1 MEINVRVSFEER
13 FLGAL
18 ERLAM
23 INKCTPVTSGL
34 KSLDELIKT
43 VPMTAPMTAPM
54 PAPMTA
60 PMTAPASTF
69 PKGESAQ
76 GPTQAKAESVEKAKE
91 EPAQAPAQ
99 EAVPTETPAY
109 TFEQIQVACANLAR
123 AGKRTELGNLIK
135 EFGLASL
142 PDLKEDQYNAFA
154 LKLREIGGTI

>member
-18 ERLAM
+18 ERLVGVC
-23 INKCTPVTSGL
+23 NCTNVTSGL
-34 KSLDELIKT
+34 KSLDEIKDT
-43 VPMTAPMTAPM
+43 
-54 PAPMTA
+54 PAP
-60 PMTAPASTF
+60 APASTF

-76 GPTQAKAESVEKAKE
+76 APAQAKAESVEKAKE
-91 EPAQAPAQ
+91 EPAQ
-99 EAVPTETPAY
+99 ETVPTETPAY

-123 AGKRTELGNLIK
+123 EGKRTELGNLIK

-142 PDLKEDQYNAFA
+142 PDLQEDQYNAFA

>member
-1 MEINVRVSFEER
+1 MEINVKVSFEER

-18 ERLAM
+18 ERLVGVC
-23 INKCTPVTSGL
+23 KCTPATSGL
-34 KSLDELIKT
+34 KSLDEIGNT
-43 VPMTAPMTAPM
+43 PV
-54 PAPMTA
+54 
-60 PMTAPASTF
+60 TAPASTF
-69 PKGESAQ
+69 PKGGSAQ
-76 GPTQAKAESVEKAKE
+76 APAQAKAEKVEKVEKTKE

-99 EAVPTETPAY
+99 ETVPTETPAY

-123 AGKRTELGNLIK
+123 EGKRTELGNLIK

>member
-1 MEINVRVSFEER
+1 MEINVKVSFEER
-13 FLGAL
+13 FLVAL
-18 ERLAM
+18 ERLVWVC
-23 INKCTPVTSGL
+23 KCTPTTSGL
-34 KSLDELIKT
+34 KSLDELKT
-43 VPMTAPMTAPM
+43 V
-54 PAPMTA
+54 

-76 GPTQAKAESVEKAKE
+76 APAQGKAESTEKAKE
-91 EPAQAPAQ
+91 EVAQTPAQ

-135 EFGLASL
+135 GFGLASL

-154 LKLREIGGTI
+154 LKLRGIGGTI

>member
-1 MEINVRVSFEER
+1 MEINVKISFEER

-18 ERLAM
+18 ERLVGFC
-23 INKCTPVTSGL
+23 NCTPATSGL
-34 KSLDELIKT
+34 KSIDEVSNAL
-43 VPMTAPMTAPM
+43 A
-54 PAPMTA
+54 
-60 PMTAPASTF
+60 TAPASTF
-69 PKGESAQ
+69 LKGESAQ
-76 GPTQAKAESVEKAKE
+76 TPTQGKAESPEKAKE

-123 AGKRTELGNLIK
+123 EGKRTELGNLIK
-135 EFGLASL
+135 DFGLASL

>member
-1 MEINVRVSFEER
+1 MEINVKISFEER

-18 ERLAM
+18 ERLAW
-23 INKCTPVTSGL
+23 INKCTPATSGL
-34 KSLDELIKT
+34 KSLDELKT
-43 VPMTAPMTAPM
+43 VPMTAPAG
-54 PAPMTA
+54 
-60 PMTAPASTF
+60 TF
-69 PKGESAQ
+69 PKGESAKA
-76 GPTQAKAESVEKAKE
+76 PAQAKAESTEKTKE
-91 EPAQAPAQ
+91 EVAQAPAQ
-99 EAVPTETPAY
+99 ETVPTETPAY

>member
-1 MEINVRVSFEER
+1 MEINVKISFEER

-18 ERLAM
+18 ERLAW
-23 INKCTPVTSGL
+23 INKCTPATSGL
-34 KSLDELIKT
+34 KSLDELKT
-43 VPMTAPMTAPM
+43 VPMTAPAG
-54 PAPMTA
+54 
-60 PMTAPASTF
+60 TF
-69 PKGESAQ
+69 PKGEPAQ
-76 GPTQAKAESVEKAKE
+76 APAQAKAESAEKAKG

-123 AGKRTELGNLIK
+123 EGKRAELGNLIK

>member
-18 ERLAM
+18 ERLVGVC
-23 INKCTPVTSGL
+23 NCTSATSGL
-34 KSLDELIKT
+34 KSLDEIKDT
-43 VPMTAPMTAPM
+43 PV
-54 PAPMTA
+54 
-60 PMTAPASTF
+60 TAPASTF

-76 GPTQAKAESVEKAKE
+76 APTQAKVESVEKAKGE
-91 EPAQAPAQ
+91 AAQAPAQ

-123 AGKRTELGNLIK
+123 EGKRTELGNLIK
-135 EFGLASL
+135 DFGLASL

>member
-1 MEINVRVSFEER
+1 MEINVKISFEER

-18 ERLAM
+18 ERLVGVCS
-23 INKCTPVTSGL
+23 CTPARSGL
-34 KSLDELIKT
+34 VSIGELIKT
-43 VPMTAPMTAPM
+43 VPMTAPAG
-54 PAPMTA
+54 
-60 PMTAPASTF
+60 TF

-76 GPTQAKAESVEKAKE
+76 GPAQAKAESVEKAKE

-99 EAVPTETPAY
+99 ETVPTETPAY

-135 EFGLASL
+135 DFGLASL

>member
-1 MEINVRVSFEER
+1 MEINVKVSFEER

-18 ERLAM
+18 ERLVGVC
-23 INKCTPVTSGL
+23 NCTPATSGL
-34 KSLDELIKT
+34 KSIDEVSNTL
-43 VPMTAPMTAPM
+43 A
-54 PAPMTA
+54 
-60 PMTAPASTF
+60 TAPASTF

-76 GPTQAKAESVEKAKE
+76 APAQAKAESVENAKE
-91 EPAQAPAQ
+91 EVAQAPAQ
-99 EAVPTETPAY
+99 ETVPTETPAY

>member
-1 MEINVRVSFEER
+1 MDITINVKFEER

-18 ERLAM
+18 ERLVGVC
-23 INKCTPVTSGL
+23 KCTPATSGL
-34 KSLDELIKT
+34 KSLDELKT
-43 VPMTAPMTAPM
+43 VPMTAPAG
-54 PAPMTA
+54 
-60 PMTAPASTF
+60 TF

-76 GPTQAKAESVEKAKE
+76 AKAESAEKTKE
-91 EPAQAPAQ
+91 EPAQAPAH

-109 TFEQIQVACANLAR
+109 TFGQIQVACANLAR
-123 AGKRTELGNLIK
+123 EGKRTELGNLIK

>member
-18 ERLAM
+18 ERLVGVCS
-23 INKCTPVTSGL
+23 CTPATSGL
-34 KSLDELIKT
+34 KSIDEVANTL
-43 VPMTAPMTAPM
+43 A
-54 PAPMTA
+54 
-60 PMTAPASTF
+60 TAPASTL

-76 GPTQAKAESVEKAKE
+76 APAQAKAESVEKTKE

-99 EAVPTETPAY
+99 ETVPTETPAY

-123 AGKRTELGNLIK
+123 EGKRTELGNLIK

-142 PDLKEDQYNAFA
+142 PDLQEDQYNAFA

>member
-18 ERLAM
+18 ERLVGVC
-23 INKCTPVTSGL
+23 NCTPATSGI
-34 KSLDELIKT
+34 KSLDEIKKT
-43 VPMTAPMTAPM
+43 PE
-54 PAPMTA
+54 
-60 PMTAPASTF
+60 TAPASTF

-76 GPTQAKAESVEKAKE
+76 TPAQGKAESVEKAKE
-91 EPAQAPAQ
+91 EVAQAPAQ
-99 EAVPTETPAY
+99 ETVPTETPAY

-123 AGKRTELGNLIK
+123 EGKRTELGNLIK

-142 PDLKEDQYNAFA
+142 PDLQEDQYNAFA

>member
-1 MEINVRVSFEER
+1 MEINVKISFEER

-18 ERLAM
+18 ERFTWVYR
-23 INKCTPVTSGL
+23 CTPATSGL

-43 VPMTAPMTAPM
+43 VPMTAPAG
-54 PAPMTA
+54 
-60 PMTAPASTF
+60 TF
-69 PKGESAQ
+69 PKEESAQ
-76 GPTQAKAESVEKAKE
+76 APAQAKAESVEKAKE
-91 EPAQAPAQ
+91 EVAQAPAQ
-99 EAVPTETPAY
+99 ETVPTETPAY

-123 AGKRTELGNLIK
+123 EGKRTELGNLIK

>member
-18 ERLAM
+18 ERLVGVC
-23 INKCTPVTSGL
+23 NCTHPTSGL
-34 KSLDELIKT
+34 KSLDELKT
-43 VPMTAPMTAPM
+43 VPMTAPAG
-54 PAPMTA
+54 
-60 PMTAPASTF
+60 TF

-76 GPTQAKAESVEKAKE
+76 APAQAKAESVEKAKE

-123 AGKRTELGNLIK
+123 EGKRTELGNLIK

>member
-1 MEINVRVSFEER
+1 MEINVRVTFEER

-18 ERLAM
+18 EKLVGVCNCPPA
-23 INKCTPVTSGL
+23 TSGL
-34 KSLDELIKT
+34 KSIDDVSNAL
-43 VPMTAPMTAPM
+43 A
-54 PAPMTA
+54 
-60 PMTAPASTF
+60 TAPAGTF

-76 GPTQAKAESVEKAKE
+76 APAQAKAESVEKAKE
-91 EPAQAPAQ
+91 EVAQAPAQ

-123 AGKRTELGNLIK
+123 EGKRTELGNLIK

>member
-18 ERLAM
+18 ERLAW
-23 INKCTPVTSGL
+23 INKCTPATSGL
-34 KSLDELIKT
+34 KSLDKLET
-43 VPMTAPMTAPM
+43 VPMTAP
-54 PAPMTA
+54 
-60 PMTAPASTF
+60 
-69 PKGESAQ
+69 AQ
-76 GPTQAKAESVEKAKE
+76 GNAESVEKAKE
-91 EPAQAPAQ
+91 EPAQ

-135 EFGLASL
+135 DFGLASL

>member
-1 MEINVRVSFEER
+1 MEINVKVSFEER

-18 ERLAM
+18 ERLVGV
-23 INKCTPVTSGL
+23 CSCQ
-34 KSLDELIKT
+34 
-43 VPMTAPMTAPM
+43 
-54 PAPMTA
+54 
-60 PMTAPASTF
+60 PASTF
-69 PKGESAQ
+69 PKEESAQ
-76 GPTQAKAESVEKAKE
+76 EPAQAKVESVEKAKE

-142 PDLKEDQYNAFA
+142 PDLQEDQYNAFA
-154 LKLREIGGTI
+154 LKLREIGVQSNA

>member
-18 ERLAM
+18 ERLVGVC
-23 INKCTPVTSGL
+23 NCTPAISGL
-34 KSLDELIKT
+34 KSLDEIKDT
-43 VPMTAPMTAPM
+43 PV
-54 PAPMTA
+54 
-60 PMTAPASTF
+60 TAPA
-69 PKGESAQ
+69 
-76 GPTQAKAESVEKAKE
+76 QAKAESTEKAKE

-99 EAVPTETPAY
+99 APAQETVPTETPAY

-142 PDLKEDQYNAFA
+142 PDLQEDQYNAFA

>member
-1 MEINVRVSFEER
+1 MDITINVKVSFEER

-18 ERLAM
+18 ERLVGVC
-23 INKCTPVTSGL
+23 KCTPVSSGI
-34 KSLDELIKT
+34 KSLDEIKCT
-43 VPMTAPMTAPM
+43 PATAPT
-54 PAPMTA
+54 
-60 PMTAPASTF
+60 STF

-76 GPTQAKAESVEKAKE
+76 APAQAKAESVEKAKE
-91 EPAQAPAQ
+91 EVAQAPAQ

-123 AGKRTELGNLIK
+123 EGKRTELGNLIK
-135 EFGLASL
+135 VFGLASL

>member
-1 MEINVRVSFEER
+1 MEINVKISFEER

-18 ERLAM
+18 ERLAW
-23 INKCTPVTSGL
+23 INKCTPATSGL
-34 KSLDELIKT
+34 KSFDELKT
-43 VPMTAPMTAPM
+43 VPMTAPA
-54 PAPMTA
+54 
-60 PMTAPASTF
+60 
-69 PKGESAQ
+69 
-76 GPTQAKAESVEKAKE
+76 QAKAESTEKAKE

-99 EAVPTETPAY
+99 APAQETVPTETPAY

-142 PDLKEDQYNAFA
+142 PDLQEDQYNAFA

>member
-1 MEINVRVSFEER
+1 MEINVKISFEER

-18 ERLAM
+18 ERLAWVS
-23 INKCTPVTSGL
+23 KCTPATSGL
-34 KSLDELIKT
+34 KSLDELKT
-43 VPMTAPMTAPM
+43 VPMTAPAG
-54 PAPMTA
+54 
-60 PMTAPASTF
+60 TF
-69 PKGESAQ
+69 PKGEPAQ
-76 GPTQAKAESVEKAKE
+76 VPAQAKAESVEKTKE
-91 EPAQAPAQ
+91 EPTQAPAQ

-123 AGKRTELGNLIK
+123 EGKRTELGNLIK

>member
-1 MEINVRVSFEER
+1 MEINVKISFEER

-23 INKCTPVTSGL
+23 INKCIPATSGP

-43 VPMTAPMTAPM
+43 V
-54 PAPMTA
+54 

-76 GPTQAKAESVEKAKE
+76 APTQAKAESVEKAKE

-123 AGKRTELGNLIK
+123 EGKRAELGNLIK

-142 PDLKEDQYNAFA
+142 PDLKEEQYNAFA

>member
-1 MEINVRVSFEER
+1 MEINVRVTFEER

-18 ERLAM
+18 ERLVGVC
-23 INKCTPVTSGL
+23 NCQ
-34 KSLDELIKT
+34 
-43 VPMTAPMTAPM
+43 
-54 PAPMTA
+54 
-60 PMTAPASTF
+60 PASTF

-76 GPTQAKAESVEKAKE
+76 APAQAKAESAEKAKG

-99 EAVPTETPAY
+99 ETVPTETPAY

>member
-18 ERLAM
+18 ERLAL
-23 INKCTPVTSGL
+23 INKCTPVTSGI
-34 KSLDELIKT
+34 KSLDELKT
-43 VPMTAPMTAPM
+43 VPMTV
-54 PAPMTA
+54 PMTA

-76 GPTQAKAESVEKAKE
+76 
-91 EPAQAPAQ
+91 APAQ
-99 EAVPTETPAY
+99 GAVPTETPAY

-142 PDLKEDQYNAFA
+142 PELKEDQYNAFA

>member
-1 MEINVRVSFEER
+1 MEINVKISFEER

-18 ERLAM
+18 ERLAW
-23 INKCTPVTSGL
+23 INKCTPATSGL
-34 KSLDELIKT
+34 KSLDELKT
-43 VPMTAPMTAPM
+43 VPMTAPAG
-54 PAPMTA
+54 
-60 PMTAPASTF
+60 TF
-69 PKGESAQ
+69 PKG
-76 GPTQAKAESVEKAKE
+76 

-99 EAVPTETPAY
+99 ETVPTETPAY

-123 AGKRTELGNLIK
+123 EGKRTELGNLIK

>member
-1 MEINVRVSFEER
+1 MDITINVKFEAR

-18 ERLAM
+18 ERLAW
-23 INKCTPVTSGL
+23 INKCTPATSGL
-34 KSLDELIKT
+34 KSLDELKT
-43 VPMTAPMTAPM
+43 V
-54 PAPMTA
+54 

-76 GPTQAKAESVEKAKE
+76 AKAESAEKSKE

-109 TFEQIQVACANLAR
+109 TFGQIQVACANLAR
-123 AGKRTELGNLIK
+123 EGKRTELGNLIK
-135 EFGLASL
+135 DFGLASL